1 MHVWYLIYAVNHQK
15 VLWIF
20 ETHNNLWCFLM
31 VRCIKYLTFPKRT
44 ILPTWNFQGMIWNTF
59 GPISES
65 VLAVFCP
72 EWTEATLALL
82 GNWGNIMYIVP
93 IVPVI
98 WDHTQLNLKGIFNNV
113 FDRVLLC
120 RVHSGKTI
128 ENLIEI
134 PIEIQLNCAPQVL
147 RGQGPQGLHRP
158 HRPTHVGRH
167 AA

>member
-1 MHVWYLIYAVNHQK
+1 
-15 VLWIF
+15 
-20 ETHNNLWCFLM
+20 
-31 VRCIKYLTFPKRT
+31 
-44 ILPTWNFQGMIWNTF
+44 MIWNTF

-98 WDHTQLNLKGIFNNV
+98 WDHTQLNLKRIFNNV

-134 PIEIQLNCAPQVL
+134 PIEIQLNCAPPRFFEAKGLRASIVL
-147 RGQGPQGLHRP
+147 TGLLMSAGTLLRCLP
-158 HRPTHVGRH
+158 LRTDMFTV
-167 AA
+167 